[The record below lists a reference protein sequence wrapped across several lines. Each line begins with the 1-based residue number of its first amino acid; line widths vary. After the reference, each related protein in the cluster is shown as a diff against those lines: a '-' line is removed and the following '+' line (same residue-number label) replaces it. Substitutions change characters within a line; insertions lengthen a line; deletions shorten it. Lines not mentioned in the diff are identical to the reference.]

1 MGYLPVILSAGS
13 IGTLQ
18 LLMLPG
24 IGPEKDL
31 QSIGTQTLVD
41 LPNFF
46 FQSMVYKATAVS
58 MVLTNQ
64 ITQALAQHEK
74 REKKNRFSRQ

>member
-1 MGYLPVILSAGS
+1 MGYLPVIPSAGS

-41 LPNFF
+41 LPCEASQF
-46 FQSMVYKATAVS
+46 
-58 MVLTNQ
+58 LLP
-64 ITQALAQHEK
+64 IDGI
-74 REKKNRFSRQ
+74 